1 MIFYSETG
9 QPAAA
14 RQVAY
19 TVTAQAIAPVQ
30 AQYGGVQGEHRA
42 TRLKFTLDP
51 AMESWFEALLSSG
64 QMFCRIDACD
74 GSGEIHRSLPL
85 EMAGEFAD
93 FSTIYYDLEQPV
105 TRCGGFVKVCLVF
118 SLLNGENRTWEKVKS
133 YYALLELDASPTYS
147 EEDYIDMTG
156 LYQQTQAYAEAA
168 ETAAGEAETAQ
179 SGAQAA
185 AASAVS
191 AAQSAEEEA
200 GNAQGYAQA
209 AAGSAA
215 LAEGHAGDAGAY
227 ADDAEE
233 AAAGAAMDKAAV
245 TQMKESIEGEF
256 SAKIVTSAAATA
268 TVTLADNTEYRYS
281 TALTSLTLTLPS
293 GLGAEDGFHALL
305 SFKTPAESDIVLT
318 YTTAGIYFTN
328 DDCENGVFIPIRNK
342 QYDVAVYWN
351 GSKYQG
357 MVRGVAV

>member
-118 SLLNGENRTWEKVKS
+118 SLLNGGNRTWEKVKS
-133 YYALLELDASPTYS
+133 YYALLELDASPTYL

-168 ETAAGEAETAQ
+168 ETAQ

-185 AASAVS
+185 AE
-191 AAQSAEEEA
+191 SAEEDA
-200 GNAQGYAQA
+200 GSAQGYAQA
-209 AAGSAA
+209 AAASAA
-215 LAEGHAGDAGAY
+215 SAEGHAGDAGAY

-233 AAAGAAMDKAAV
+233 AAAGAAADKAAV

-256 SAKIVTSAAATA
+256 SAKMVTSAAATA

-281 TALTSLTLTLPS
+281 TALTALTLTLPS
-293 GLGAEDGFHALL
+293 GLGAEDSFHTLL
-305 SFKTPAESDIVLT
+305 SFKTPAESDMQLT
-318 YTTAGIYFTN
+318 YTTAEACFTN

-357 MVRGVAV
+357 IVRGVAL